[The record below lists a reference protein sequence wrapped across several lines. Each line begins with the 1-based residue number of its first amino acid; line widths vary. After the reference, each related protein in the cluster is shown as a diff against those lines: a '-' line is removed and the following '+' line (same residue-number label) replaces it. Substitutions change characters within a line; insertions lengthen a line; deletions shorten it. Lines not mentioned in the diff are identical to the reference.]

1 MAGEPIVEIREPGQP
16 SRRLTLDRAI
26 EVGRECDGEL
36 LSDAQVAERHLRLIP
51 TPIALSVVD
60 LGTESG
66 TLLNGETITG
76 RAVLEPGDVVRL
88 GSTEIIMVGRVG
100 SALGHRRE
108 GQDTVLPTPARKTP
122 APEPAAP
129 VPPAPPTPPSPT
141 GRLVTLTLGTGPRP
155 GQPLF
160 PAYTEMPRRIP
171 IAFWHAIRI
180 GSVLAYLALCVSL
193 FVAPSGGLFA
203 FFKVVVPLLPILFFV
218 APGLWRNIC
227 PLAAANQAPRVLG
240 FSRALTAPDW
250 LRRYGAII
258 AVTLFFGITAARIAF
273 FNANGAGLA
282 VLLLL
287 TIINAFIAGLS
298 FKGKSGW
305 CSSMCPLLPLQRVYG
320 QTPFANVPNSHC
332 QPCVGCTKN
341 CYDFR
346 PSVAYQ
352 ADMHDQ
358 DPEWTA
364 PRKFF
369 VAALPGYV
377 LGFFLLVS
385 HPGLGLPDVY
395 LRLAA
400 FFLGSVGLFYA
411 LQALLTVRTGVL
423 VTFFGATAINIFYW
437 FASLTVVSSVATITG
452 AELPWL
458 RYAIRAAVL
467 VLSLFWIV
475 RTFVKERQYE
485 DDVASRPA
493 LPVIQ
498 ISPRA
503 ARVARQA
510 VSADAKGATAA
521 AGGSPGGAEVR
532 FAGSEAPAR
541 AEIGISLLALAERQ
555 RLPIESGCRMGIC
568 GADPVAVLDG
578 GGCLSAPDEDE
589 CNTLRRLGYADS
601 TRMACVARIV
611 ADQSGPVTVSLTP
624 EAGDQSRSRPAEF
637 DRTLASVVVLGN
649 GIAGV
654 TAADFVRRG
663 HPEVEIHVVGSEP
676 HVLYNRMGISRLVYG
691 RSAMQGLYLL
701 PEQWYDDH
709 QVIAWLN
716 TVASRIDVESKR
728 VFLATGEAL
737 PYDRLILAMGSSSTV
752 PPVTGFGL
760 PGSFVLRSADDAI
773 RVRAYAQQ
781 HDCREAVVTGGGLL
795 GLEAAHSLL
804 ELGLRVTVLERG
816 QRLLAKQ
823 VDERCS
829 ELLDAY
835 FARIGLQVR
844 YGAETT
850 ALTGTDQVSGVTLK
864 DGGTLPCDM
873 FLGAI
878 GIRSN
883 IELARE
889 AGIAVNRGV
898 LVDDRMAT
906 SAPGVFAAGDVAEH
920 GGMTLGL
927 WPIAAKQGEV
937 AAVNALGGDT
947 TLTAEVPA
955 TILKGVGLD
964 LLSIGRFAAEPGD
977 EIIVDEEADPRAPS
991 YRRLIV
997 ADGRAVG
1004 AVVLGTHPEIAAL
1017 VTAAVK
1023 NRRQI
1028 SSARVTELRR
1038 GHWAALDDA
1047 LPLNTAV
1054 PGPAQ
1059 AVLDQTEAR

>member
-1 MAGEPIVEIREPGQP
+1 MAGAPIVEIREPGRP
-16 SRRLTLDRAI
+16 IRRVTLDRAI
-26 EVGRECDGEL
+26 EVGRDCDGEVV
-36 LSDAQVAERHLRLIP
+36 SDDAVSSRHLRLVP

-60 LGTESG
+60 LGSENG
-66 TLLNGETITG
+66 TLLNGDAITG
-76 RAVLEPGDVVRL
+76 RAVLEPGDIVRL
-88 GSTEIIMVGRVG
+88 GRTEIIMIGRVG
-100 SALGHRRE
+100 SDLVVVPSAPGAGPR
-108 GQDTVLPTPARKTP
+108 TSAAKTP
-122 APEPAAP
+122 PAAP
-129 VPPAPPTPPSPT
+129 PAAPAPPSPAA
-141 GRLVTLTLGTGPRP
+141 RLVTLTLGTGPRP

-171 IAFWHAIRI
+171 IPFWHAIRI
-180 GSVLAYLALCVSL
+180 GSVLAYLALCVAL
-193 FVAPSGGLFA
+193 FIAPSGGLFA

-258 AVTLFFGITAARIAF
+258 SVTLFFGITAARIAF
-273 FNANGAGLA
+273 FNSSGAGLA
-282 VLLLL
+282 ALLLL
-287 TIINAFIAGLS
+287 TIVSAFTAGLS

-352 ADMHDQ
+352 ADMHDP

-377 LGFFLLVS
+377 LGFFLLVN
-385 HPGLGLPDVY
+385 HPGLALPGVY

-400 FFLGSVGLFYA
+400 FFLGSVGLFYL
-411 LQALLTVRTGVL
+411 LQALLTIRAGVL
-423 VTFFGATAINIFYW
+423 VTLFGAGAINIFYW
-437 FASLTVVSSVATITG
+437 YISLTVVSSVATIAG

-458 RYAIRAAVL
+458 RYVIRAAVL
-467 VLSLFWIV
+467 VLSLFWIA
-475 RTFVKERQYE
+475 RTFIKERQYE
-485 DDVASRPA
+485 EDAASRPA

-503 ARVARQA
+503 ARVAKQA
-510 VSADAKGATAA
+510 VSADAKGATAD
-521 AGGSPGGAEVR
+521 AGGSGTGVEVR
-532 FAGSEAPAR
+532 FAGSDAPAR
-541 AEIGISLLALAERQ
+541 AEIGLSLLALAERQ
-555 RLPIESGCRMGIC
+555 RLPIEAGCRMGVC
-568 GADPVAVLDG
+568 GADPVAVLEG
-578 GGCLSAPDEDE
+578 GGCLSAADEDE
-589 CNTLRRLGYADS
+589 RNTLRRLGYADN
-601 TRMACVARIV
+601 TRMACVARIMSG
-611 ADQSGPVTVSLTP
+611 QSGPLTVSLTP
-624 EAGDQSRSRPAEF
+624 ETGDSSRSRPAEY
-637 DRTLASVVVLGN
+637 DKTLASVVVLGN

-663 HPEVEIHVVGSEP
+663 HPECEIHVVGSEP
-676 HVLYNRMGISRLVYG
+676 HMLYNRMGISRLVYG

-709 QVIAWLN
+709 EIIAWLN
-716 TVASRIDVESKR
+716 TVARGIDVESKR
-728 VFLATGEAL
+728 VFLATGETL
-737 PYDRLILAMGSSSTV
+737 PYDRLILALGSSSTL
-752 PPVTGFGL
+752 PPVAGFGL
-760 PGSFVLRSADDAI
+760 PGSFVLRSADDAM

-781 HDCREAVVTGGGLL
+781 HGCAEAVVAGGGLL

-816 QRLLAKQ
+816 ARLLSKQ

-844 YGAETT
+844 YRAESE
-850 ALTGTDQVSGVTLK
+850 ALTGEDQVHGVTLK
-864 DGGTLPCDM
+864 DGRTLPCDI

-898 LVDDRMAT
+898 TVDDRMAT
-906 SAPGVFAAGDVAEH
+906 SVPGIFAAGDVAEH

-927 WPIAAKQGEV
+927 WPVAAKQGEV
-937 AAVNALGGDT
+937 AAVNALGGDA

-964 LLSIGRFAAEPGD
+964 LFSIGRYEAQPGD
-977 EIIVDEEADPRAPS
+977 EIITDEEADPRSPS

-1004 AVVLGTHPEIAAL
+1004 AIVLGNYPEVVAL

-1023 NRRQI
+1023 KRKPV
-1028 SSARVTELRR
+1028 SSAQVTELRR
-1038 GHWAALDDA
+1038 GHWKALDDTS
-1047 LPLNTAV
+1047 PL
-1054 PGPAQ
+1054 AQ
-1059 AVLDQTEAR
+1059 LSGA

>member
-1 MAGEPIVEIREPGQP
+1 MAGAPIVEIREPGQP
-16 SRRLTLDRAI
+16 VRRVTLDRAT
-26 EVGRECDGEL
+26 EVGRDCDGEL
-36 LSDAQVAERHLRLIP
+36 VSDEEVSGRHLRLVP

-60 LGTESG
+60 LGSEHG
-66 TLLNGETITG
+66 TMLNGTAITG

-88 GSTEIIMVGRVG
+88 GRTEIIMIGRMG
-100 SALGHRRE
+100 SDLG
-108 GQDTVLPTPARKTP
+108 
-122 APEPAAP
+122 APVVRTAPRPPAAQP
-129 VPPAPPTPPSPT
+129 PSPPAPPAPPKPPSSA
-141 GRLVTLTLGTGPRP
+141 GQLVALTLGTGPRP

-171 IAFWHAIRI
+171 VRFWHAIRI
-180 GSVLAYLALCVSL
+180 GSVLAYLALCIGL
-193 FVAPSGGLFA
+193 FIAPSGALFA
-203 FFKVVVPLLPILFFV
+203 FFKVVVPLLPITFFV

-273 FNANGAGLA
+273 FNSNGAGLG

-287 TIINAFIAGLS
+287 TIVNAFVAGVS

-320 QTPFANVPNSHC
+320 QTPLANVPNSHC

-352 ADMHDQ
+352 ADMHDP
-358 DPEWTA
+358 DPEWTR
-364 PRKFF
+364 PRRFF

-377 LGFFLLVS
+377 LGFFLLVN
-385 HPGLGLPDVY
+385 HPGLALPGVY
-395 LRLAA
+395 LRLAG
-400 FFLGSVGLFYA
+400 FFLGSVGLFYL
-411 LQALLTVRTGVL
+411 LQALLRVRTGVL
-423 VTFFGATAINIFYW
+423 VTLFGAAAINIFYW
-437 FASLTVVSSVATITG
+437 YASLTVVSSVATITG

-458 RYAIRAAVL
+458 RYVIRAGVL
-467 VLSLFWIV
+467 ALSLFWIA
-475 RTFVKERQYE
+475 RTFIKERQYE

-493 LPVIQ
+493 VPVVQ

-503 ARVARQA
+503 TRAARLAA
-510 VSADAKGATAA
+510 AADAKGATAEADRDGA
-521 AGGSPGGAEVR
+521 ATQVR
-532 FAGSEAPAR
+532 FADSDATVP
-541 AEIGISLLALAERQ
+541 AEIGVSLLALAERQ
-555 RLPIESGCRMGIC
+555 GLPIESGCRMGVC

-578 GGCLSAPDEDE
+578 GGCLSAADEDE
-589 CNTLRRLGYADS
+589 LNTLRRLGYADN
-601 TRMACVARIV
+601 TRMACVARILS
-611 ADQSGPVTVSLTP
+611 DQSGPVTVALTP
-624 EAGDQSRSRPAEF
+624 ESGDATRSRPSEF

-663 HPEVEIHVVGSEP
+663 HPECEIHLVGSEP

-716 TVASRIDVESKR
+716 TVARRIDVESRR
-728 VFLATGEAL
+728 VFLATGETL
-737 PYDRLILAMGSSSTV
+737 PYDRLILAMGSSSTL
-752 PPVTGFGL
+752 PPVAGFGL
-760 PGSFVLRSADDAI
+760 PGSFVLRSADDAM
-773 RVRAYAQQ
+773 RVRAYTQL
-781 HDCREAVVTGGGLL
+781 HGCREAVVAGGGLL

-816 QRLLAKQ
+816 RRLLARQ

-835 FARIGLQVR
+835 FTRIGLQVS
-844 YGAETT
+844 YGAESEALVAESPAAT
-850 ALTGTDQVSGVTLK
+850 AEDQTPPGEDRVRGVALR
-864 DGGTLPCDM
+864 DGRTLPCDI

-883 IELARE
+883 AELARE
-889 AGIAVNRGV
+889 AGITVNRGV
-898 LVDDRMAT
+898 IVDDRMAT

-937 AAVNALGGDT
+937 AAVNALGGDAA
-947 TLTAEVPA
+947 LTAEIPA

-964 LLSIGRFAAEPGD
+964 LFSIGRSEAQPGD
-977 EIIVDEEADPRAPS
+977 VVIADEDADPRAPS
-991 YRRLIV
+991 YRRLII

-1004 AVVLGTHPEIAAL
+1004 AIVLGAYPEFVAL

-1023 NRRQI
+1023 NRKPI
-1028 SSARVTELRR
+1028 SSAQIAELQR
-1038 GHWAALDDA
+1038 GSWEALKD
-1047 LPLNTAV
+1047 TAPV
-1054 PGPAQ
+1054 SQLSGS
-1059 AVLDQTEAR
+1059 